1 MTTDMRI
8 SRGIPTAVTTAAAC
22 LLFAL
27 AAVSDSS
34 SDIEKTCKEKM
45 QQLKKAGIEDIAP
58 SELETARGLFDA
70 YRKEKA
76 EAGGLKKRYEKLL
89 GLQLNLLEETGR
101 ASAVQEE
108 ARQLE
113 KEANEAFKAMKTEKA
128 AYEYF
133 IDQTL
138 ASGLVSQ
145 WATP

>member
-1 MTTDMRI
+1 M
-8 SRGIPTAVTTAAAC
+8 TAVTAAAAC

-34 SDIEKTCKEKM
+34 SHKEKTFEARIEQLQKE
-45 QQLKKAGIEDIAP
+45 GIEDIAP
-58 SELETARGLFDA
+58 GELETARGLFEA
-70 YRKEKA
+70 YGKE
-76 EAGGLKKRYEKLL
+76 EREGGGLAKRYEKLL
-89 GLQLNLLEETGR
+89 DLQLILLEEAGR
-101 ASAVQEE
+101 VSAIQEE

-113 KEANEAFKAMKTEKA
+113 EQANEAFKAMKTEKA